1 MTPMA
6 KSRKT
11 VLAGVFWVVAI
22 PWLVPGAHAQEVQE
36 PDGPEEL
43 AAFVTF
49 RVETAEGKWMRFTT
63 REHQTAV
70 LELLRTGERFGLT
83 PILGSGPD
91 ELEIEV
97 TRLDVEERADAPVVE
112 RLTAK
117 PGFPSFLAEPSLLR
131 VDVET
136 VEIRKVPARDGLPG
150 DLLLTPK
157 GRTSTDFEVDQQCCV
172 TCDGVT
178 GCGCFVGAS
187 CGSCC
192 DCCGPNVN

>member
-6 KSRKT
+6 KCRKT
-11 VLAGVFWVVAI
+11 VLAGVLWVVAI
-22 PWLVPGAHAQEVQE
+22 PWLVPGAHAQEVQSLASS
-36 PDGPEEL
+36 EEL
-43 AAFVTF
+43 ATFVTF

-70 LELLRTGERFGLT
+70 MELLRTGERFGLT

-91 ELEIEV
+91 DLEIEV
-97 TRLDVEERADAPVVE
+97 TRLDVPKRPDAPVVE

-117 PGFPSFLAEPSLLR
+117 LGFPSFLAEPSLLR

-136 VEIRKVPARDGLPG
+136 VEIRRVPARAGLSR
-150 DLLLTPK
+150 DLLLSPK
-157 GRTSTDFEVDQQCCV
+157 GRTSEDFEFEQQCCV
-172 TCDGVT
+172 TCDGIT

-192 DCCGPNVN
+192 DCCGPRAN